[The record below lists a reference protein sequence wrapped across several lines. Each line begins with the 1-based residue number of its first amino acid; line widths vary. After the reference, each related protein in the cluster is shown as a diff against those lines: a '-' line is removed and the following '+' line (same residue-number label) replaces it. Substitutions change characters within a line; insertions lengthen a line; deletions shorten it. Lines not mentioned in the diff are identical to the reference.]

1 MPRKSRLV
9 WMVLVALVGSAIA
22 VGTAVSA
29 TGVGASLA
37 RIDKVKIWLLSP
49 DDGAAIPQNVS
60 TIGCSPSTYG
70 YGWRI
75 TFEWRANHRKDVAG
89 YQLRFQHRGSILPI
103 LNITIPGAE
112 SSTYSVQQCHSFVAD
127 FNLTNWDWSVRA
139 IDDQGQPGESTQ
151 GTFDFAPCRLDDG
164 TPCHP

>member
-1 MPRKSRLV
+1 MGTGWAQGGHKSQER
-9 WMVLVALVGSAIA
+9 ASDRNPCIHEGSR
-22 VGTAVSA
+22 G
-29 TGVGASLA
+29 
-37 RIDKVKIWLLSP
+37 
-49 DDGAAIPQNVS
+49 
-60 TIGCSPSTYG
+60 
-70 YGWRI
+70 
-75 TFEWRANHRKDVAG
+75 WRANHRKDVAG